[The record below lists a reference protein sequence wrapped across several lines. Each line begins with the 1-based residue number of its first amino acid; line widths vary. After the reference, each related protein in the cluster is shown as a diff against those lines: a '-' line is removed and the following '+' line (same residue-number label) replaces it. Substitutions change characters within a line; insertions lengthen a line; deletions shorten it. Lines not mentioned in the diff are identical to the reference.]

1 MELAMVKHFI
11 IHNQAMEINL
21 YNELKSILLEIKE
34 DVSAIKAEKAKELL
48 TPKEVCAELKISR
61 DTYQRYVT
69 QGIITQIAVGKG
81 KRVKRSEID
90 RLIAEGTV

>member
-1 MELAMVKHFI
+1 MNCNDITISVQQF
-11 IHNQAMEINL
+11 
-21 YNELKSILLEIKE
+21 NELKSLLVEVRDK
-34 DVSAIKAEKAKELL
+34 VSKLADAAEKELL
-48 TPKEVCAELKISR
+48 TPKEICEILKISR